1 MTIANNI
8 RYLRKK
14 HNYSQDKLAELLGYK
29 SFTTIQK
36 WESGVSEPPLK
47 VCVRLAELFGVDVDD
62 LVGLDLTDES
72 TNSAFYIDPDA
83 AAFAQEIS
91 ERPGLRALFSAARD
105 VKEEDLRFMVEMA
118 ERFKKESGE
127 D

>member
-1 MTIANNI
+1 MGKRIKQVRQEKNLTQRDIAEKVNVAPSTIM
-8 RYLRKK
+8 RYEQGTISDIKIPVIESIAKAL
-14 HNYSQDKLAELLGYK
+14 NVNPSWLLGY
-29 SFTTIQK
+29 
-36 WESGVSEPPLK
+36 
-47 VCVRLAELFGVDVDD
+47 DVPMQ
-62 LVGLDLTDES
+62 V
-72 TNSAFYIDPDA
+72 NSQPYYLNPDA

-105 VKEEDLRFMVEMA
+105 VNEEDLRLMVEMA

>member
-83 AAFAQEIS
+83 AAFAQEIAD
-91 ERPGLRALFSAARD
+91 RPGLRALFSAARD
-105 VKEEDLRFMVEMA
+105 VNEEDLKLVADMVK
-118 ERFKKESGE
+118 RFKGV

>member
-1 MTIANNI
+1 M
-8 RYLRKK
+8 
-14 HNYSQDKLAELLGYK
+14 
-29 SFTTIQK
+29 
-36 WESGVSEPPLK
+36 SEPPLK